1 MSIDDDNDDE
11 LPATTEEY
19 KGKEKSKNIG
29 RRKQK
34 KKKKKRHKFG
44 AAVVNM
50 TGRRSCRSAR
60 LVLAKY
66 KKKKGRRRHTRVFR
80 VERARRIII
89 MDSKLI
95 GRAPHTEDK
104 K

>member
-66 KKKKGRRRHTRVFR
+66 KKKKAVVATLEYFGWNA
-80 VERARRIII
+80 RAV
-89 MDSKLI
+89 LL
-95 GRAPHTEDK
+95 
-104 K
+104 